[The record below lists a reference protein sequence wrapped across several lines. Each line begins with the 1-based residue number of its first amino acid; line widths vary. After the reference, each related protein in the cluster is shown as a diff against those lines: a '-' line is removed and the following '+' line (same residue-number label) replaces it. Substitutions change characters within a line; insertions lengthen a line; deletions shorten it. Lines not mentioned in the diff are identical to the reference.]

1 MQAEFLR
8 LLEVVTSMCDHV
20 IEYIESDRAE
30 RRVMVET
37 LTDLGRVITDSAA
50 AVVGAVTAVPMIEAP
65 GADSARSQEG
75 RASASARDDEPFV
88 DVRERVIGGSMPAGP
103 DPVIDLVERGAAW
116 DPARA
121 HTAEPTPAVR
131 LTAKDAAVEV
141 RGRIGD
147 RWVEGFEICEVM
159 STPAGPRYRL
169 RRRSDGVVL
178 AELFEAS
185 SIRHVDPVESH
196 AGEHAPVFGNQ
207 DAERHDRAPDPN
219 DASDVNA
226 PPHYW
231 TRS

>member
-37 LTDLGRVITDSAA
+37 LTDLGRVITDGAA
-50 AVVGAVTAVPMIEAP
+50 AVVAAVATAPMIEAP
-65 GADSARSQEG
+65 ADQARSNDA
-75 RASASARDDEPFV
+75 RANESARDDEHVV
-88 DVRERVIGGSMPAGP
+88 DLRERVIGGSMPAGP
-103 DPVIDLVERGAAW
+103 DPMIDLVEREAAW
-116 DPARA
+116 DPGPAS
-121 HTAEPTPAVR
+121 TAASAPRGR
-131 LTAKDAAVEV
+131 LTAQDAAVEV

-178 AELFEAS
+178 PELFEAS
-185 SIRHVDPVESH
+185 SIRHVDKVERH
-196 AGEHAPVFGNQ
+196 ASEHARVADRETTTP
-207 DAERHDRAPDPN
+207 DDRAREID
-219 DASDVNA
+219 DASDDVSA

-231 TRS
+231 SRS